1 MKLPL
6 DNFQLLGAS
15 LGMEPHNI
23 LTVLEK
29 RLEKSRYVGFSQQ
42 TLTARKRILLEAS
55 QTLLKPEIR
64 EEYEKEIT
72 KTPLDSNVNGIVIS
86 PESQIAGLLLLLEAG
101 EAEKC
106 LTLAYNEYKDSK
118 YRIGDN
124 EEKHLD
130 LLLVIDYATLEYA
143 KRLKEDR
150 FYESSASIIERRIRS
165 NDIRASSKELKRQM
179 EKELE
184 RLTPYRVLDLISRES
199 SEKSHT
205 DGIRILEGVV
215 KERGGLENDSDR
227 YMKNEEFK
235 AFFRQIRMYLTVQE
249 QIDLYKQW
257 ADLGS
262 RASAFL
268 AGIALVA
275 SGFVQRKPEKMVEAL
290 EIIKNIKSDELEPV
304 LANIYLLLG
313 DIRNAEDLFNRY
325 ADEALKE
332 WSKGCADDTLGRL
345 CCWCREWLSRD
356 VLPGYRDIDA
366 EANLEAYFSDRDVAE
381 YLESIE
387 DLDKKDGNEI
397 KAGDKSKWL
406 VSPMESVM
414 GRFSWQER
422 NIVTDQIR
430 VSRKRIDLVRLRSG
444 FQGLKKHEKVQ
455 VGIIGLTVATG
466 LIFIGLNRNEQKQ
479 NKSYMSSNERRVAI
493 DNRKRIKENV
503 MGMSNIYSILGKYH
517 TIKREI
523 LSGGSVP
530 SDSEDFLSRKAVE
543 RILNERSSDQRKG
556 ETQVIDVGIKEIRI
570 KERTDSRILLEAAL
584 DYGDKR
590 LNRNRKII
598 SQTPRHSFERMYTL
612 IKNGNKWVVE

>member
-1 MKLPL
+1 MKIPL

-15 LGMEPHNI
+15 LGMEAHNI
-23 LTVLEK
+23 LTVLER

-42 TLTARKRILLEAS
+42 TLAARKELLLEAS
-55 QTLLKPEIR
+55 QKLLKTEIR
-64 EEYEKEIT
+64 EEYEKEMT
-72 KTPLDSNVNGIVIS
+72 KTPLDSNINGIVIS
-86 PESQIAGLLLLLEAG
+86 PESQMAGLLLLLEAG
-101 EAEKC
+101 EAEEC
-106 LTLAYNEYKDSK
+106 LNLAYSEYKDSK

-124 EEKHLD
+124 EEKYLD
-130 LLLVIDYATLEYA
+130 LLLIIDYATLEYA
-143 KRLKEDR
+143 KKLKENR
-150 FYESSASIIERRIRS
+150 FYEGSALILERRIRN
-165 NDIRASSKELKRQM
+165 NDIRASSMELKKQM

-184 RLTPYRVLDLISRES
+184 ILTPYRVLDLISRES
-199 SEKSHT
+199 SEQSHK
-205 DGIRILEGVV
+205 DGIRILKEVV
-215 KERGGLENDSDR
+215 KERGGLENDSDK

-235 AFFRQIRMYLTVQE
+235 AFFRQIRIYLTVQE
-249 QIDLYKQW
+249 QIDLFKEW
-257 ADLGS
+257 AELGS

-275 SGFVQRKPEKMVEAL
+275 SGFVQRKPDKMVEAL
-290 EIIKNIKSDELEPV
+290 EIIKNIKSNELQPV

-313 DIRNAEDLFNRY
+313 DIRNAEGLFDRY
-325 ADEALKE
+325 ADGALKE
-332 WSKGCADDTLGRL
+332 WSKGCSNDTLGRI

-366 EANLEAYFSDRDVAE
+366 EPNLEAYFSDRDVAE

-387 DLDKKDGNEI
+387 GLDKKDGNEI

-414 GRFSWQER
+414 GRFSSQER

-430 VSRKRIDLVRLRSG
+430 DGRKKIDLVKLRSG
-444 FQGLKKHEKVQ
+444 FQGLKKNKKVQ

-466 LIFIGLNRNEQKQ
+466 LIFLGLSRNEQKQ
-479 NKSYMSSNERRVAI
+479 NRSYISSNKRKVTI
-493 DNRKRIKENV
+493 DNRKRDEENV

-517 TIKREI
+517 SIKREI

-530 SDSEDFLSRKAVE
+530 SDSDDFLSSKAVE
-543 RILNERSSDQRKG
+543 RILNERTSDQRKG

-584 DYGDKR
+584 VYGDKR
-590 LNRNRKII
+590 LNQNSNII

-612 IKNGNKWVVE
+612 IKSGNKWLVE